1 MIQRKIGILLGLCLL
16 LFIGCVKEE
25 PQNPEADIEKVEI
38 PVNLITADPV
48 IDQSSR
54 RIILYLTEEA
64 YQSGIAPT
72 LFVSSGAV
80 VTPQSGDSIHFD
92 TANSYVVQSAS
103 GENRKD
109 YSVSVFS
116 VGSWIFNFENWSEN
130 TTSHYQFP
138 IEEDGSQLWSSGN
151 PGVAFAGVPQT
162 PESYPTQSTP
172 DGLDNTTA
180 AEMRTLPGTAL
191 SEMLGIRLFA
201 GSMFI
206 GNFNLG
212 QAIANPPMA
221 TEFGV
226 PYIGRPAS
234 FSGYYKYTPGPNF
247 QDADGNI
254 VAGAEDEFALYAVFF
269 RGTERLDGTNVKTSN
284 RLVAMA
290 KLEYEGPQAAFTKF
304 NIPFN
309 YLSDE
314 PLDQNMMVSIVCS
327 SSTDGENY
335 QGAIGSTLVVDS
347 LRIIPQ

>member
-1 MIQRKIGILLGLCLL
+1 MIQKIFGSLLVLCLL
-16 LFIGCVKEE
+16 LIAGCVKDE
-25 PQNPEADIEKVEI
+25 PQNPEADIESI
-38 PVNLITADPV
+38 TLPANLITADPV
-48 IDQSSR
+48 IDQSGR
-54 RIILYLTEEA
+54 KIILYLTEEA
-64 YQSGIAPT
+64 YESGLAPT
-72 LFVSSGAV
+72 LSVSNGAI
-80 VTPQSGDSIHFD
+80 VTPQTGDSIYFD
-92 TANSYVVQSAS
+92 NTNVYSVKSEN

-109 YSVSVFS
+109 YSVAVFS
-116 VGSWIFNFENWSEN
+116 VGNWVFNFEDWGEN

-172 DGLDNTTA
+172 DGLNNTTA
-180 AEMRTLPGTAL
+180 AEMRTVPGTAL

-201 GSMFI
+201 GSLFI
-206 GNFNLG
+206 GNFNVG

-226 PYIGRPAS
+226 PYIGRPAY

-247 QDADGNI
+247 QDTDGNI
-254 VAGAEDEFALYAVFF
+254 VAGQEDEFALYAVFF
-269 RGTERLDGTNVKTSN
+269 RGPERLDGTNVKTSN

-290 KLEYEGPQAAFTKF
+290 KLEYEGPKAAFTKF
-304 NIPFN
+304 NIPFD

-335 QGAIGSTLVVDS
+335 QGAIGSTLTVDS